1 MLIVL
6 VKFLAFLTFVIGV
19 SFATVAWITVLVALQ
34 NGTRSKAPTALYPFT
49 VCIVIDTMVFV
60 GLLVTE
66 MRQASVFGV
75 DLSWL
80 VAVGFLAT
88 NFICLVSTILLLL
101 KDAGPGKFIILSGA
115 IVLLGIAAL
124 GLASFLTG

>member
-1 MLIVL
+1 MLIVF

-34 NGTRSKAPTALYPFT
+34 NGIRSKAPTALYPFT

-115 IVLLGIAAL
+115 IVLSGIAAL